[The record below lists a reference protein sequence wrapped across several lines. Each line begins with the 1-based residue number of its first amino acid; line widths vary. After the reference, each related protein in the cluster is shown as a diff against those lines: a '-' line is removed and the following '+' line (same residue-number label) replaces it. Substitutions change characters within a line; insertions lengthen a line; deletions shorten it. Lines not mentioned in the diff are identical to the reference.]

1 MTANWEKRA
10 LFSRGPNFRLDVSN
24 PQTTTQG
31 NQIYEIYSVTDE
43 EEDVCLVGYGEN
55 GDFHIYNDRTIE
67 IIGGQKAS
75 SSGIDIVIAGRNG
88 DVVINADRN
97 GRVRIRGKDVVVQAD
112 EDLDLIAGRNV
123 NITSGSGRILL
134 KGNTL
139 EQTGLKGNLLPDPL
153 QWAWRVYAG
162 TGLPASSFPGLVS
175 GFSGLANLAGDLV
188 ANPNLFSG
196 FVEGAVENA
205 IRSAGDFI

>member
-1 MTANWEKRA
+1 MTANWEKRS
-10 LFSRGPNFRLDVSN
+10 LFSRGSNFRLDISN

-31 NQIYEIYSVTDE
+31 NQIYEMYAVTDE
-43 EEDVCLVGYGEN
+43 EEDTNLVGYGEN
-55 GDFHIYNDRTIE
+55 GNFHVYNDRTIE

-75 SSGIDIVIAGRNG
+75 SSGVDIIIAGRNG
-88 DVVINADRN
+88 DVLINADRN

-153 QWAWRVYAG
+153 QWAWRVYEG
-162 TGLPASSFPGLVS
+162 TGLPAYAFPRLVS
-175 GFSGLANLAGDLV
+175 GFSGLADLAGDLV

-205 IRSAGDFI
+205 ISSAGDFV